1 MRAILLAITVLM
13 SFFILVALIKEKP
26 VQQQEIAIVTE
37 SLNEELQ
44 EPVEIQEPTFEKQS
58 PQLDFPQPIIIDNQ
72 FDVSKIDDI
81 SLRNTVRLKTDF
93 RRQKVLYFVWKG
105 SDGERM
111 EGKMQDNVFAITLFS
126 KLEASL
132 MIHKQVFII
141 PANADFSVEIAQ
153 K

>member
-44 EPVEIQEPTFEKQS
+44 EPVQEPTIEKP